1 MEAVAFFGNGSVTLD
16 RRMFATEA
24 AGQGRD
30 ASTGGLDDVGIL
42 LSAVGGGAAS
52 KRRLRRNAVVA
63 ASGVLAEVD
72 LDAISLGGEPT
83 RLACGRIYP
92 GNDNPL
98 QR

>member
-1 MEAVAFFGNGSVTLD
+1 MEAVAFFGNRGIALD
-16 RRMFATEA
+16 RGMFATEA
-24 AGQGRD
+24 AGQRRD
-30 ASTGGLDDVGIL
+30 AGTGGLDDVGVL

-72 LDAISLGGEPT
+72 LDAISLGGEST
-83 RLACGRIYP
+83 RLACGRIYL
-92 GNDNPL
+92 GNENPL